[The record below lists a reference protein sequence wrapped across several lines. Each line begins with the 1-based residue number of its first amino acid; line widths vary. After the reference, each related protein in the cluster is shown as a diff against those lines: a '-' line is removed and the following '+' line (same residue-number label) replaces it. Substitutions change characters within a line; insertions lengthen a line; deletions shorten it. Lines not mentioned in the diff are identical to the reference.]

1 MKRPYLAAAIL
12 AAMLFGSGCGGNG
25 GGSGAVQT
33 AQNMMVEST
42 PRSVFGVTF
51 LQEAD
56 HATYR
61 TGQVMHLRFVYYLAQ
76 SQAANASIAV
86 TFENGFDY
94 QPVRW
99 VLTDT
104 RGGQTLVP
112 PTPPGIGEGGPD
124 GPPGYCPP
132 DITSF
137 LIIEGATHGFENDAT
152 APAPG
157 TYTLSAWSTAT
168 STDVPGLNPPAAAL
182 QTTLYANPITIRV
195 LP

>member
-1 MKRPYLAAAIL
+1 MKSTYFAAALFAAIL
-12 AAMLFGSGCGGNG
+12 LGSGCGGNG
-25 GGSGAVQT
+25 GRSGAGTT

-76 SQAANASIAV
+76 SQAVGGTVSVAFANG
-86 TFENGFDY
+86 NDY

-99 VLTDT
+99 LLTDT

-112 PTPPGIGEGGPD
+112 PTPPGIGEVAGGGSGGPS
-124 GPPGYCPP
+124 GP
-132 DITSF
+132 DIHSF
-137 LIIEGATHGFENDAT
+137 LIIQGALHGFENDAT

-157 TYTLSAWSTAT
+157 TYTLSAWSVATAI
-168 STDVPGLNPPAAAL
+168 DPGLHPPAAAL
-182 QTTLYANPITIRV
+182 QTTLYANPITIHV
-195 LP
+195 TP

>member
-1 MKRPYLAAAIL
+1 MKSTYFAAALFAAIL
-12 AAMLFGSGCGGNG
+12 LGSGCGGNG
-25 GGSGAVQT
+25 GGSGAVPT
-33 AQNMMVEST
+33 AQNTMVEST
-42 PRSVFGVTF
+42 PRSVSGVTF

-61 TGQVMHLRFVYYLAQ
+61 TGQVMHLRFFYYLAQ
-76 SQAANASIAV
+76 SQAVTASAALQ
-86 TFENGFDY
+86 FEYGYDY

-99 VLTDT
+99 LLTNAK
-104 RGGQTLVP
+104 GGQTLVP
-112 PTPPGIGEGGPD
+112 PTPPQLGEGGG
-124 GPPGYCPP
+124 GPPGYSPA
-132 DITSF
+132 DANSF
-137 LIIEGATHGFENDAT
+137 VIIAGAIYGFENDAT

-168 STDVPGLNPPAAAL
+168 STGAPGLDPPAAAL